1 MVLPLET
8 EGGKLMY
15 DREPVIF
22 NYDLDEYH
30 CEDCK
35 YSKWYS
41 EGKKYGCPE
50 SGMRRIC
57 GSFRKYESEEK

>member
-1 MVLPLET
+1 MDE
-8 EGGKLMY
+8 
-15 DREPVIF
+15 REPVIF

-50 SGMRRIC
+50 NGMRRIC
-57 GSFRKYESEEK
+57 GSFRKYEGEEK